1 MRRVRG
7 FAVLFV
13 SAVVLLGAPARSW
26 AATVCESA
34 LPFNIDAGTL
44 EPVAIT
50 LLQQS
55 STFRQQCERIAAT
68 LVLRVEV
75 RIARSM
81 ANCRAETVIRRYES
95 GALRAQV
102 VLSFGDDYVELLAHE
117 LEHVLEQVEQV
128 SLARQLSTGEA
139 WMTPAGAFETA
150 RAQEAGSRV
159 RRECDP
165 LAAESVEANRR
176 AVPRLR
182 DPLE

>member
-1 MRRVRG
+1 MRRVRA
-7 FAVLFV
+7 FALLFV
-13 SAVVLLGAPARSW
+13 FAVVLLCAPARSS
-26 AATVCESA
+26 AATVCKSA
-34 LPFNIDAGTL
+34 LPFNLDAGLL

-68 LVLRVEV
+68 LVLRVQV
-75 RIARSM
+75 RIVRSM
-81 ANCRAETVIRRYES
+81 ATCRAETVIRRYDT
-95 GALRAQV
+95 GALRAEV
-102 VLSFGDDYVELLAHE
+102 MLSFGDDYVELLAHE

-159 RRECDP
+159 RRECGP
-165 LAAESVEANRR
+165 LAAESVEPNRR